1 MLTEA
6 ELLNGIYQATEM
18 GRDGIQ
24 SVLPRAEDA
33 QFHRALEQQLAEYER
48 LNGASDRLLRERGQE
63 PKGLGPVVRASS
75 EIMSAMKTMAD
86 HSTSKIAEMMV
97 QGNTM
102 GMVKSIQHLHD
113 YHGQDRRV
121 RELAETLLKTEE
133 ANIEQMKKFL

>member
-1 MLTEA
+1 MKET
-6 ELLNGIYQATEM
+6 ELLQYVHKTTEM

-24 SVLPRAEDA
+24 TVLKYAEDET
-33 QFHRALEQQLAEYER
+33 FHQALEQQKTEYDK
-48 LNGASDRLLRERGQE
+48 LNGACARMLQERGE
-63 PKGLGPVVRASS
+63 DPKGVNPVARASTQV
-75 EIMSAMKTMAD
+75 MAAMQAMAD